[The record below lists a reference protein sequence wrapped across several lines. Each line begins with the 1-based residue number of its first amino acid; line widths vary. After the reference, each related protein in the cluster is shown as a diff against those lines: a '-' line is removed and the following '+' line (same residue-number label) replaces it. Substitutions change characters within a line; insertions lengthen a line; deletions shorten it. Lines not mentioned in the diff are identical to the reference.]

1 MTAHRATAFLAAF
14 NDIEQHLRSNL
25 NAKNS
30 DSFWW
35 IVDRARE
42 KHIIFGKQA
51 EALKDF
57 ANLRN
62 AISHGRYYES
72 EPIAEPHAQVVE
84 QISTLRD
91 IVVSPP
97 ETLRVLRPQ
106 KVFTL
111 TSSTSIMD
119 AFSIIKDKDF
129 SQIPIYDEGKF
140 IALLTTNT
148 IARWVAAD
156 FSDNQELNAA
166 DIADIV
172 KYQEPGDRAIFL
184 TRTVT
189 VQQTMDRLSETD
201 NQGHRPCAAVITE
214 HGKVDERPLR
224 LVAPADLPVLMD
236 ALEWE

>member
-1 MTAHRATAFLAAF
+1 
-14 NDIEQHLRSNL
+14 
-25 NAKNS
+25 
-30 DSFWW
+30 
-35 IVDRARE
+35 
-42 KHIIFGKQA
+42 
-51 EALKDF
+51 
-57 ANLRN
+57 
-62 AISHGRYYES
+62 
-72 EPIAEPHAQVVE
+72 
-84 QISTLRD
+84 
-91 IVVSPP
+91 
-97 ETLRVLRPQ
+97 
-106 KVFTL
+106 
-111 TSSTSIMD
+111 MD

-236 ALEWE
+236 ALEWELSLIHI

>member
-1 MTAHRATAFLAAF
+1 M
-14 NDIEQHLRSNL
+14 
-25 NAKNS
+25 
-30 DSFWW
+30 
-35 IVDRARE
+35 
-42 KHIIFGKQA
+42 
-51 EALKDF
+51 
-57 ANLRN
+57 
-62 AISHGRYYES
+62 
-72 EPIAEPHAQVVE
+72 VE

-119 AFSIIKDKDF
+119 AFSIIKDKNF
-129 SQIPIYDEGKF
+129 SQIPIYDERKF
-140 IALLTTNT
+140 VALLTTNT

-184 TRTVT
+184 ARTVS
-189 VQQTMDRLSETD
+189 VQEPMDCPSETD
-201 NQGHRPCAAVITE
+201 SLGNRPCAAVITE
-214 HGKVDERPLR
+214 HGKSK
-224 LVAPADLPVLMD
+224 
-236 ALEWE
+236 